1 MNEISNESVWLS
13 IFEYSKKTGKSIS
26 TIRRYIKAKRIVS
39 QMIDGKFYL
48 LVDANR
54 NANEQVD
61 YSDCQKLKLEKQ
73 VVFLKKQLVA
83 VQEEISELKMLVN
96 LYERQTVLKNTAS
109 GCNQPEN
116 NIQ

>member
-1 MNEISNESVWLS
+1 MVASFSV
-13 IFEYSKKTGKSIS
+13 FPE
-26 TIRRYIKAKRIVS
+26 
-39 QMIDGKFYL
+39 
-48 LVDANR
+48 ANP
-54 NANEQVD
+54 V
-61 YSDCQKLKLEKQ
+61 